1 MEMSKLVTVILAVY
15 TSQVE
20 QLLES
25 INDLNLEVLKVDA
38 QDSVLLRLV
47 ERDKR
52 DFVGQERMT
61 KRVV

>member
-25 INDLNLEVLKVDA
+25 INDLNLEVLKVGA